1 VLIQSYV
8 IFFVKI
14 PNETMS
20 LKFERICNIYILKKW
35 HCNEV
40 LCLLILEIIC
50 ILLNVIGTGDGK
62 FRRHIFEKM

>member
-1 VLIQSYV
+1 
-8 IFFVKI
+8 
-14 PNETMS
+14 MS